1 MTKIK
6 GGGQAV
12 HLHEDGGTD
21 QGHLENGETIKI
33 EVPPNLQGDQL
44 SQGQRVLLGKKKE
57 EVMGKM
63 PHLETEMIRK
73 IKQNP
78 KLV

>member
-44 SQGQRVLLGKKKE
+44 SQGQRVLL
-57 EVMGKM
+57 
-63 PHLETEMIRK
+63 
-73 IKQNP
+73 
-78 KLV
+78 

>member
-1 MTKIK
+1 MEVYSHSLMIFNYLLFS

-44 SQGQRVLLGKKKE
+44 SQGQRVLL
-57 EVMGKM
+57 
-63 PHLETEMIRK
+63 
-73 IKQNP
+73 
-78 KLV
+78 